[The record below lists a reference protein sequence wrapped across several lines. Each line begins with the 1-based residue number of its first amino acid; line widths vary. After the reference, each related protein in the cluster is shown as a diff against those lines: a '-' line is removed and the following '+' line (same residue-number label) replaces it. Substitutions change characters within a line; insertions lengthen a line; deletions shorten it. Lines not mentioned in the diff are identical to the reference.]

1 MPKTKPTKPLSVTLC
16 PNAPPGKVDSAAQE
30 LGCQPADLKRLLE
43 FIKRLQD
50 AADDLRLVPPEVIN
64 GALTM
69 LASAI
74 DFYPEHQRANVIR
87 GIYNSLMMQSGGG
100 TGDDAVH

>member
-1 MPKTKPTKPLSVTLC
+1 MPKTKPAKAVSVTLH
-16 PNAPPGKVDSAAQE
+16 PSAPPEKVASAAQE
-30 LGCQPADLKRLLE
+30 LGCKPADLKRLLE